1 MALKKYNFIL
11 GNDFIV
17 SSKDVHGRT
26 TKAFPAPCRSWWARC
41 GELLSVSPRYA
52 NEANLWVVCIN
63 LTTKNFYYAISTLE
77 KLFTSM
83 HEYREYY
90 NLSVFYFR
98 ILPNLPLCEKIT
110 NTLNW
115 IVDYN
120 VCSIVGKLISKLDK
134 KKIEK
139 TEITIFSLIKV
150 EPNV

>member
-1 MALKKYNFIL
+1 
-11 GNDFIV
+11 
-17 SSKDVHGRT
+17 
-26 TKAFPAPCRSWWARC
+26 
-41 GELLSVSPRYA
+41 
-52 NEANLWVVCIN
+52 
-63 LTTKNFYYAISTLE
+63 
-77 KLFTSM
+77 M

-134 KKIEK
+134 KKNRENGNYNIL
-139 TEITIFSLIKV
+139 TD
-150 EPNV
+150 